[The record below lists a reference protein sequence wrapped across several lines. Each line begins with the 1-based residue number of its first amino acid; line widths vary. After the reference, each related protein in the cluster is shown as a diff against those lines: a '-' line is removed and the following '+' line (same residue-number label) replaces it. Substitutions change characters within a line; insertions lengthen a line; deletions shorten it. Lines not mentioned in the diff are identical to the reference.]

1 MIVEIQGKG
10 GKDGDMKKYK
20 TKGTSLHWCSV

>member
-10 GKDGDMKKYK
+10 GKDGDMKYK